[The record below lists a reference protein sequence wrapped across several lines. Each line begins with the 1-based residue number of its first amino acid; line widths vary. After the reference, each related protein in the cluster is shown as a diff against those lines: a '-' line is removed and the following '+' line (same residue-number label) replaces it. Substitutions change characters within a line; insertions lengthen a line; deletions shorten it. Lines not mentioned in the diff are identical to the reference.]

1 MIFSPPVSIFSPK
14 DMPYCQ
20 HSLLVEKKNSEEYI
34 KKQCYLRVEILLGS
48 IFMYIFHNNY
58 DLRYFSA

>member
-1 MIFSPPVSIFSPK
+1 MGGKIMIFIPPVSIFSPK

-34 KKQCYLRVEILLGS
+34 KTMLFESGNTIRKPFLV
-48 IFMYIFHNNY
+48 
-58 DLRYFSA
+58 YFP